1 MPFDAGATT
10 ALSAVSG
17 AIVTSIKITEKVFEI
32 VAVGEQSRS
41 LLATINQVNHQLE
54 TAKTLRRQL
63 SGLLSASEK
72 ESIELT
78 FASTEEA
85 LQHVAKLVESPRVDQ
100 QIHGGKVG
108 FRSRMQFVLRD
119 SPNIVRSATF
129 AHISVPFFL
138 LTRHQVVSL
147 EQLGITNQQLCTTV
161 TMLHIRQSLQFVIA
175 AQDNNKNVGGLERK
189 PPPDYEESQMIAA
202 ARQKNR
208 RKRAALEGL
217 DDPTAAMVNDFHHL
231 HQSPSTLSLPAELA
245 GLSLGG
251 RAEKGLDNLS
261 MGPTLVDAMSDR
273 SYHGK
278 TRRSLPA
285 ELAGD
290 GPRGR
295 AENVSEMDSD
305 RLSVTS
311 TLVDD
316 GDRSYQFQPG
326 MPTTSS
332 LGRARSRRWLEA
344 HCSGV

>member
-1 MPFDAGATT
+1 M
-10 ALSAVSG
+10 
-17 AIVTSIKITEKVFEI
+17 
-32 VAVGEQSRS
+32 S
-41 LLATINQVNHQLE
+41 LT
-54 TAKTLRRQL
+54 
-63 SGLLSASEK
+63 
-72 ESIELT
+72 
-78 FASTEEA
+78 
-85 LQHVAKLVESPRVDQ
+85 
-100 QIHGGKVG
+100 
-108 FRSRMQFVLRD
+108 
-119 SPNIVRSATF
+119 
-129 AHISVPFFL
+129 
-138 LTRHQVVSL
+138 
-147 EQLGITNQQLCTTV
+147 QLGITNQQLCTTV

-175 AQDNNKNVGGLERK
+175 AQDNNNNVGGLERK

-202 ARQKNR
+202 ARQNNI
-208 RKRAALEGL
+208 RKRTALEGMKA
-217 DDPTAAMVNDFHHL
+217 PTAAMVNDFHHL

-245 GLSLGG
+245 GVSLGG
-251 RAEKGLDNLS
+251 RAAKDS
-261 MGPTLVDAMSDR
+261 LVDAMSDR

-316 GDRSYQFQPG
+316 GDRSDQFQPG
-326 MPTTSS
+326 MPTASS

>member
-63 SGLLSASEK
+63 SGLLSTSEK
-72 ESIELT
+72 ESIERT
-78 FASTEEA
+78 FESTEEA

-129 AHISVPFFL
+129 AHISVPCFL
-138 LTRHQVVSL
+138 LIRDQVVSL

-161 TMLHIRQSLQFVIA
+161 TMLHIRQSTCLVVA
-175 AQDNNKNVGGLERK
+175 AQDNNNVGGLERK

-217 DDPTAAMVNDFHHL
+217 DASTTAMVNDFHHL

-316 GDRSYQFQPG
+316 GDRCYQFQPG

>member
-63 SGLLSASEK
+63 SGLLSTSEK
-72 ESIELT
+72 ESIERT
-78 FASTEEA
+78 FESTEEA

-129 AHISVPFFL
+129 AHISVLSFL
-138 LTRHQVVSL
+138 LIRDQVVSL

-175 AQDNNKNVGGLERK
+175 AQDDNKNVGGLERK

-217 DDPTAAMVNDFHHL
+217 DAPTAAMVNDFNHL

-245 GLSLGG
+245 GPSPGG
-251 RAEKGLDNLS
+251 RAEKRLDNLS

-316 GDRSYQFQPG
+316 GDRSYQFQSG

>member
-32 VAVGEQSRS
+32 IAVGEQTRS
-41 LLATINQVNHQLE
+41 LLATINQVNQGLE
-54 TAKTLRRQL
+54 TGRRLRREL
-63 SGLLSASEK
+63 SGLLSTSEK
-72 ESIELT
+72 ESIEQT
-78 FASTEEA
+78 FESTEEA
-85 LQHVAKLVESPRVDQ
+85 LQHVAKLVEKTRVDQ

-119 SPNIVRSATF
+119 SHNIVRSVTF
-129 AHISVPFFL
+129 TNTSQRRL
-138 LTRHQVVSL
+138 LFADQDQVVSL
-147 EQLGITNQQLCTTV
+147 TQLGITNVQLCATL
-161 TMLHIRQSLQFVIA
+161 TMLQIRQSTCFVVAQFN
-175 AQDNNKNVGGLERK
+175 DNNVGGPERK

-217 DDPTAAMVNDFHHL
+217 DAPTAAMVNDFHHL

-273 SYHGK
+273 SHHGK

-290 GPRGR
+290 MPRGR

-316 GDRSYQFQPG
+316 GDRSYQFQSG
-326 MPTTSS
+326 MPTASS